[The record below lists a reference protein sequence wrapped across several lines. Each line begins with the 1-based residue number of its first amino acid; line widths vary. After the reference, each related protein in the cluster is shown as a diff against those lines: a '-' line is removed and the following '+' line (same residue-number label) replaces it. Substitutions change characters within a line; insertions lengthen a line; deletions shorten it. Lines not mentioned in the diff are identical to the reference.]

1 MKVRLATEADSRR
14 WDEYLDSAPSNAPL
28 NRYAW
33 KEVLERSYG
42 VRVRFLIAS
51 NDGGDICGVLPT
63 YSTGDF
69 VGTTRVYSLRFG
81 LVADSDDVAN
91 ALLSHLSD
99 LCEEN
104 GAASTL
110 VTSGYTR
117 RDTQLQEIRKTTI
130 LMDLAQSEE
139 AEWKS
144 LRDKSR
150 NMIRKGCASN
160 LVAEKGFHN
169 LQDFY
174 DIYCAV
180 MLRKGIPIQS
190 LHFFRT
196 VVETLRAQS
205 ELIVAKRDD
214 RVIGGL
220 LILFGKDV
228 AIYPWQ
234 CSLPESQQYA
244 TNQFLLWEAIK
255 ACLQRRMLKLD
266 MGECVEGGS
275 VYLFKKNFGGRP
287 QDIYYYA
294 GEPPGRAGNG
304 RRSKPA
310 RARALGYLNSQIGR
324 MLTQRSP
331 LWLRRKAGPRV
342 RSRGR
347 IL

>member
-1 MKVRLATEADSRR
+1 MKIRLATEADSWL

-33 KEVLERSYG
+33 KEILECSYG
-42 VRVRFLIAS
+42 VRTRFLIAS
-51 NDGGDICGVLPT
+51 SDGGDICGVLPT

-81 LVADSDDVAN
+81 LVADSDDIAKV
-91 ALLSHLSD
+91 LLSHLSD
-99 LCEEN
+99 LRGEN

-110 VTSGYTR
+110 VTSGYTK
-117 RDTQLQEIRKTTI
+117 RDTLLQEITKTTVV
-130 LMDLAQSEE
+130 MDLAESEE
-139 AEWKS
+139 AEWRS
-144 LRDKSR
+144 LRDKTR
-150 NMIRKGCASN
+150 NMIRKGCASD
-160 LVAEKGFHN
+160 LVAERGFHN
-169 LQDFY
+169 IRAFY

-180 MLRKGIPIQS
+180 MLQKGIPIQS
-190 LHFFRT
+190 LRFFRT

-220 LILFGKDV
+220 LILFGKEV

-255 ACLQRRMLKLD
+255 ACLQRGIFKLD
-266 MGECVEGGS
+266 MGECTEGGS
-275 VYLFKKNFGGRP
+275 VYRFKKNFGGRS

-324 MLTQRSP
+324 TLSQRSP
-331 LWLRRKAGPRV
+331 HWLRRRVGPLV
-342 RSRGR
+342 RARGR